1 MSATNRARPRHVP
14 RARPAEA
21 PRADPRRQRAAR
33 LRAGLVQPPGLAVTT
48 AVLTCVA
55 FVLIAP
61 LAFRLLFPEEERT
74 PLLAL
79 RIAVYA
85 ALAVVVNL
93 TLEVFLPRALGV
105 GRTFLSDKVSVA
117 VSLALFVVGG
127 WGLGRDIGFEA
138 SLAAER
144 ARAAA
149 FAKEAEAAQLLALR
163 SHFDPHFLFNTLNAI
178 AEWCR
183 EDGETAEKAILALS
197 SMLREVLQGVRAPTW
212 PLERELGLLDAL
224 FSLHGIRDP
233 LAFTVLRGIEPGVS
247 ALPIVPLLLLPLAE
261 NAVKHGPAAGKR
273 GVIRVSARA
282 TDDTLA
288 IEDREPWPLQGALDP
303 GATGCR
309 SWSGGSPR
317 PMGTR
322 GAWPSPARRTTPIAP
337 ASRSRYRRAALLR
350 ESPYER
356 AQVVVADDEGDRAA
370 PHRAAAPR
378 DQGGR
383 ARGRVQGRHGGAAA
397 GRAGG
402 SGGAED
408 IDVLLLDIQ
417 MPGLT
422 GLEAMALLPERCPYV
437 IFCTAHAEHAVHAF
451 DVGAVD
457 YLLKP
462 FEADGLRSPG
472 PRALP
477 RGRRRFRRGTPA
489 PRAAG

>member
-1 MSATNRARPRHVP
+1 VSATTDLVRGTFRGLAQPKRLVP
-14 RARPAEA
+14 ILVVSA
-21 PRADPRRQRAAR
+21 PLVFAQAWYSRR
-33 LRAGLVQPPGLAVTT
+33 GLAVTT

-105 GRTFLSDKVSVA
+105 GRTFLSERVSVA

-233 LAFTVLRGIEPGVS
+233 LAFTVLREIEPGVS

-261 NAVKHGPAAGKR
+261 NAVKHGPAAGRR

-288 IEDREPWPLQGALDP
+288 IEIENP
-303 GATGCR
+303 GRYAG
-309 SWSGGSPR
+309 PR
-317 PMGTR
+317 PGSDGLPLVQRRLAAAYGDKGRLAIARAPDDADRTR
-322 GAWPSPARRTTPIAP
+322 VSVAIPSRGPSPGV
-337 ASRSRYRRAALLR
+337 S
-350 ESPYER
+350 
-356 AQVVVADDEGDRAA
+356 V
-370 PHRAAAPR
+370 
-378 DQGGR
+378 
-383 ARGRVQGRHGGAAA
+383 
-397 GRAGG
+397 
-402 SGGAED
+402 
-408 IDVLLLDIQ
+408 
-417 MPGLT
+417 
-422 GLEAMALLPERCPYV
+422 
-437 IFCTAHAEHAVHAF
+437 
-451 DVGAVD
+451 
-457 YLLKP
+457 
-462 FEADGLRSPG
+462 
-472 PRALP
+472 
-477 RGRRRFRRGTPA
+477 
-489 PRAAG
+489 